1 MHVRGFFY
9 YCYCSEE
16 IAHYLN
22 SNRRLFAFY
31 LFLSKSDLL
40 SWLVSL
46 VPHAFVLTI
55 ASNEV
60 MSRPVMPNDVAKIM
74 T

>member
-16 IAHYLN
+16 ISHFLN
-22 SNRRLFAFY
+22 SNLSLFPFY
-31 LFLSKSDLL
+31 LMLPKNDIELSCVTS
-40 SWLVSL
+40 
-46 VPHAFVLTI
+46 ATFVLTI

-60 MSRPVMPNDVAKIM
+60 MSRPVRPNDVAKIV